1 MKANEVR
8 LSLTDE
14 QVIHLLAK
22 LGATNYI
29 ETPQAVIFP
38 TLCHNINIEEASMK
52 LYYYRNSKLF
62 QCYTEC
68 GDFFD
73 IFELC

>member
-14 QVIHLLAK
+14 QVIHLLTK

-29 ETPQAVIFP
+29 ETPSAVIFP
-38 TLCHNINIEEASMK
+38 TLCHNINIEE
-52 LYYYRNSKLF
+52 
-62 QCYTEC
+62 
-68 GDFFD
+68 D
-73 IFELC
+73 IDNEYVDRIIGGYDSFR